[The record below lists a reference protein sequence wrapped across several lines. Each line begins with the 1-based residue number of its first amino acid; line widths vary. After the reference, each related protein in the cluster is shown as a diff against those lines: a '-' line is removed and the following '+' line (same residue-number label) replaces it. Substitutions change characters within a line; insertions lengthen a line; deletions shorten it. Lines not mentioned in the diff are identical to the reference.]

1 MGTALIASVPKDIS
15 GMNTMGLIRQTVV
28 VANPPMGLHMRPA
41 MAFAKLARSV
51 KCSVWV
57 SLGDKKADGRSPTDL
72 LMLFAPPGTEL
83 VLELEGDDAEIIL
96 QPLIDILTD
105 EGEGAADETPTGS

>member
-1 MGTALIASVPKDIS
+1 
-15 GMNTMGLIRQTVV
+15 MNTMGLIRQTVV

-51 KCSVWV
+51 KCNVCV
-57 SLGDKKADGRSPTDL
+57 SNGEKKADGRSPTEL

-83 VLELEGDDAEIIL
+83 VLELEGEDAELIL

-105 EGEGAADETPTGS
+105 EGDGDDALAVS